1 MGDNGA
7 RFARGGLP
15 LIDKR
20 LGPYRITEEI
30 GSGGMATV
38 YRAYQPSMDRHV
50 AIKVIRGHAFDD
62 ATLRDRFRR
71 EARLIARLEHP
82 HLLPVYDFDGDH
94 DPPYI
99 VMRYL
104 EGGTLRQVQARGAL
118 PPEEILYTLGQI
130 ASALDYAHR
139 QGVVHRDLKP
149 SNVMIDKEGNAFVT
163 DFGIARVADA
173 PEQLTG
179 TGHLIGTPTY
189 MAPEQARALPD
200 VDSAADRYAL
210 GVMTFELLT
219 GSVPFHHE
227 SGLGLLM
234 AHLNEDVPSA
244 RKRNAA
250 LPAAVDEVLRTAMAK
265 DRAARY
271 PSGSALVADLARA
284 LKTRSTEAPAHL
296 QSITQVLSL
305 DQLRAYEEK
314 AKARAAGGNGD
325 GAPTPTPS
333 DQQRQMTAVS
343 LDAGGLAEM
352 LYATGLDADGVRARL
367 EALWT
372 RFDEIA
378 REAGGVIQSRADEVG
393 MALWGRARISEDD
406 PERAIRATLRMRDA
420 ALEEARRL
428 RGAEWNPSDEDPL
441 PFAAGVTTGPILLE
455 RDGDTGVYT
464 VSGAAI
470 TVAGRVREAAM
481 PGEILVA
488 HDTFTQVRGVFST
501 HAHDPLRLRGRK
513 EPLEVYLVSAAKPR
527 AFRLKARGIEG
538 VETRMIGREIE
549 LRLLEEA
556 LTLTM
561 EDGETQVVT
570 VVGDAGVGKSRLL
583 YEFSNHLELRD
594 DDVWLFEA
602 RATQPS
608 MVQPFSLTR
617 DLFSFRFEIL
627 DSDPLEVVH
636 RKFVAGVASFMGEG
650 SEEKAQLMGQLIGFD
665 FSSVPAV
672 AEALKDAE
680 AFRTRGLAL
689 LSDFFTAACRTIPVV
704 VYIEDIHWAD
714 DRSLD
719 LVNLLVRENLKLPL
733 FVLCMARPSFYERR
747 PQWGEGQTFHERIQL
762 EPLSHLSSRRL
773 VRELLKKVPEV
784 PAALRD
790 LVVER
795 ADGNP
800 FYIEELVR
808 ALIDD
813 GVIVKGEPDW
823 SVDETRLSGV
833 RIPPTLTGV
842 LQSRLDGL
850 APGLHQL
857 LQRASVVGRVF
868 WDAAAVALGRS
879 AGIDEDETQAMLE
892 ELRRREMILRREESG
907 FAGTVEYVFRHAI
920 LRDVTYATLAPKQ
933 RRQLHRAVGD
943 WLLEMG
949 GARPRDHTALIADH
963 YEQAGE
969 PEMAARQLHGAALA
983 ALNAGAFEESMGILK
998 RAADLV
1004 AGGRETLV
1012 RVEIEVLRGQIQSMQ
1027 GEVLDSRRTLEGV
1040 LPAARRVAD
1049 RKVLANLLGNLI
1061 RNHMYAEDWKAAQ
1074 EVLDEALPLVRELG
1088 DEVQLMFVLRQ
1099 AGNLVVHDRD
1109 KAAPYLEESL
1119 ALARKL
1125 GDVTN
1130 VHNALNS
1137 MGNMHAMAGDTDQ
1150 AIASYQAVLDDGA
1163 AVLPFTEFMVRMNQ
1177 GFQYGYRGELEQ
1189 GARAAGIGLQ
1199 IARTHGIHV
1208 GIAGNQ
1214 QVLAFIDL
1222 RAGRNEEART
1232 RLREVYEILHSL
1244 GPVQMTLIPSCA
1256 VLELRRGGR
1265 DRALSW
1271 IGHIHARPEWNARQ
1285 DQEYVFHEAELRG
1298 SATPEEWDAA
1308 MASGAALDGDTMLR
1322 QVAESLGVAHAPAAE
1337 AVRAPEAVP

>member
-1 MGDNGA
+1 M
-7 RFARGGLP
+7 
-15 LIDKR
+15 IDKR

-30 GSGGMATV
+30 GAGGMATV
-38 YRAYQPSMDRHV
+38 YRPYQPSMDRHV
-50 AIKVIRGHAFDD
+50 AIKVIRGHALADP
-62 ATLRDRFRR
+62 TMRDRFRR

-94 DPPYI
+94 DPPFI

-149 SNVMIDKEGNAFVT
+149 SNVMIDREGNAFVT
-163 DFGIARVADA
+163 DFGIARVSDA

-200 VDSAADRYAL
+200 VDGAADRYAL
-210 GVMTFELLT
+210 GVIAFELLT

-244 RKRNAA
+244 TKRNPL
-250 LPAAVDEVLRTAMAK
+250 LPIAVDQVLRTAMAK

-284 LKTRSTEAPAHL
+284 LKTRSSDAPAQL
-296 QSITQVLSL
+296 QQITQVLSL
-305 DQLRAYEEK
+305 DQLKAFEEK
-314 AKARAAGGNGD
+314 AKGKTAGNGETP
-325 GAPTPTPS
+325 PTPTPS

-343 LDAGGLAEM
+343 LDAGVLAEM
-352 LYATGLDADGVRARL
+352 LYAAGLDADGVRVRL
-367 EALWT
+367 EGLWT
-372 RFDEIA
+372 RFEEIA
-378 REAGGVIQSRADEVG
+378 REAGGVIQSRNDEVG
-393 MALWGRARISEDD
+393 IALWGRARLSEDD

-428 RGAEWNPSDEDPL
+428 RGAAWNPTEEDPL

-455 RDGDTGVYT
+455 RAGDTGTYT

-470 TVAGRVREAAM
+470 TVAGRVREAAL

-501 HAHDPLRLRGRK
+501 HAHEPLRLRGRK
-513 EPLEVYLVSAAKPR
+513 DPLDVYLVSAAKPR

-583 YEFSNHLELRD
+583 YELSNHLELRD
-594 DDVWLFEA
+594 EIVWLFEA

-636 RKFVAGVASFMGEG
+636 KKFLAGVASFMGEG

-672 AEALKDAE
+672 AEALKDSE
-680 AFRTRGLAL
+680 SFRVRGLAL
-689 LSDFFTAACRTIPVV
+689 LSDFFTAACRTNPVV
-704 VYIEDIHWAD
+704 LYIEDIHWAD

-719 LVNLLVRENLKLPL
+719 LVNLLVRDNLKLPL

-813 GVIVKGEPDW
+813 GVIVKGDPAW
-823 SVDETRLSGV
+823 SVDETRLSDV

-857 LQRASVVGRVF
+857 LQRGSVVGRVF
-868 WDAAAVALGRS
+868 WDAAAVTLGRPTV
-879 AGIDEDETQAMLE
+879 DEDETQAMLE

-920 LRDVTYATLAPKQ
+920 LRDVTYATIAPKQ
-933 RRQLHRAVGD
+933 RRLLHRAVGD

-949 GARPRDHTALIADH
+949 GERAREHTALIADH

-969 PEMAARQLHGAALA
+969 NELAARQLIGAATA
-983 ALNAGAFEESMGILK
+983 AQDAGALEEATSIIK
-998 RAADLV
+998 RASDLV
-1004 AGGRETLV
+1004 AGATETPI
-1012 RVEIEVLRGQIQSMQ
+1012 RIEIEILRGQIQSVQ
-1027 GEVLDSRRTLEGV
+1027 GEITEARRTLEGI
-1040 LPAARRVAD
+1040 LPAARRCSD
-1049 RKVLANLLGNLI
+1049 QKLLAQLLGNLV
-1061 RNHMYAEDWKAAQ
+1061 RVYMYAEEWKAAQ
-1074 EVLDEALPLVRELG
+1074 AVLDEALPLVRALG

-1099 AGNLVVHDRD
+1099 AGNVNVYDRA

-1119 ALARKL
+1119 ALFLNLSDTTAIY
-1125 GDVTN
+1125 T
-1130 VHNALNS
+1130 ALNS
-1137 MGNMHAMAGDTDQ
+1137 LGNMHAMAGDVPQ
-1150 AIASYQAVLDDGA
+1150 AIASYQSVLNDGS
-1163 AVLPFTEFMVRMNQ
+1163 AVLPITEFMVRMNL
-1177 GFQYGYRGELEQ
+1177 GFQHAFLGDLEQ
-1189 GARAAGIGLQ
+1189 GAREAEIGLRV
-1199 IARTHGIHV
+1199 ARAHGIEPGV
-1208 GIAGNQ
+1208 AGNL
-1214 QVLAFIDL
+1214 QVLAFVDL
-1222 RAGRNEEART
+1222 RAGRVEEARR
-1232 RLREVYEILHSL
+1232 RLRESYELVRGL
-1244 GPVQMTLIPSCA
+1244 GPIPMTLIPPCA
-1256 VLELRRGGR
+1256 VIELRRGGR
-1265 DRALSW
+1265 DRALAW
-1271 IGHIHARPEWNARQ
+1271 IGHVRTRPEWVEN
-1285 DQEYVFHEAELRG
+1285 DQEYVFHETELRK
-1298 SATPEEWDAA
+1298 SASPAEWDAA
-1308 MASGAALDGDTMLR
+1308 MAAGAALDGDTMLQ
-1322 QVAESLGVAHAPAAE
+1322 QVAEMLGAAVPAPAAAGAGSGE
-1337 AVRAPEAVP
+1337 LP

>member
-1 MGDNGA
+1 
-7 RFARGGLP
+7 

-30 GSGGMATV
+30 GAGGMATV

-50 AIKVIRGHAFDD
+50 AIKVIRGHALADP
-62 ATLRDRFRR
+62 TMRDRFRR

-94 DPPYI
+94 DPPFI

-149 SNVMIDKEGNAFVT
+149 SNVMIDREGNAFVT
-163 DFGIARVADA
+163 DFGIARVSDA

-200 VDSAADRYAL
+200 VDGAADRYAL
-210 GVMTFELLT
+210 GVIAIELLA

-244 RKRNAA
+244 TRRNPM
-250 LPAAVDEVLRTAMAK
+250 LPIAVDQVLRTAMAK

-271 PSGSALVADLARA
+271 PSGSALVSDLARA
-284 LKTRSTEAPAHL
+284 LKTRSSDAPAQL
-296 QSITQVLSL
+296 QQITQVLSL
-305 DQLRAYEEK
+305 DQLKAFEEK
-314 AKARAAGGNGD
+314 AKGKKTAGNGETP
-325 GAPTPTPS
+325 PTPTPS

-343 LDAGGLAEM
+343 LDAGVLAEM
-352 LYATGLDADGVRARL
+352 LYAAGLDADGVRVRL

-372 RFDEIA
+372 RFEEIA
-378 REAGGVIQSRADEVG
+378 REAGGVIQSRNDEVG
-393 MALWGRARISEDD
+393 IALWGRARLSEDD

-428 RGAEWNPSDEDPL
+428 RGAAWNPTEEDPL

-455 RDGDTGVYT
+455 RTGETGTYT

-470 TVAGRVREAAM
+470 TVAGRVREAAL

-501 HAHDPLRLRGRK
+501 HAHEPLRLRGRK
-513 EPLEVYLVSAAKPR
+513 DPLDVYLVSAAKPR

-594 DDVWLFEA
+594 EIVWLFEA

-627 DSDPLEVVH
+627 DSDPLDVVH
-636 RKFVAGVASFMGEG
+636 KKFLAGVASFMGEG

-672 AEALKDAE
+672 AEALKDSE
-680 AFRTRGLAL
+680 SFRTRGLAL
-689 LSDFFTAACRTIPVV
+689 LSDFFTAACRTNPVV
-704 VYIEDIHWAD
+704 LYIEDIHWAD

-719 LVNLLVRENLKLPL
+719 LVNLLVRDNLKLPL

-813 GVIVKGEPDW
+813 GVIVKGEPAW
-823 SVDETRLSGV
+823 SVDETRLSDV

-857 LQRASVVGRVF
+857 LQRGSVVGRVF
-868 WDAAAVALGRS
+868 WDAAAVTLGRP
-879 AGIDEDETQAMLE
+879 AVDEDETQAMLE

-920 LRDVTYATLAPKQ
+920 LRDVTYATIAPKQ
-933 RRQLHRAVGD
+933 RRLLHRAVGD

-949 GARPRDHTALIADH
+949 GERAREHTALIADH

-969 PEMAARQLHGAALA
+969 NELAARQLIGAATA
-983 ALNAGAFEESMGILK
+983 AQDAGALEEATSIIK
-998 RAADLV
+998 RASDLV
-1004 AGGRETLV
+1004 ADATESPIRI
-1012 RVEIEVLRGQIQSMQ
+1012 EIEILRGQIQSVQ
-1027 GEVLDSRRTLEGV
+1027 GEITDARRTLEGI
-1040 LPAARRVAD
+1040 LPAARKSPD
-1049 RKVLANLLGNLI
+1049 RKLLAQLLGNLV
-1061 RNHMYAEDWKAAQ
+1061 RTNMYAEDWKAAQ
-1074 EVLDEALPLVRELG
+1074 GALDEALPLVRELG

-1099 AGNLVVHDRD
+1099 AGNLIVHDRA
-1109 KAAPYLEESL
+1109 KAGPFLEESL
-1119 ALARKL
+1119 ALARKR
-1125 GDVTN
+1125 GDITN

-1137 MGNMHAMAGDTDQ
+1137 LGNMYAMAGDAPQ
-1150 AIASYQAVLDDGA
+1150 AIAHYQSVLDDGA
-1163 AVLPFTEFMVRMNQ
+1163 AVQPITEFMVRMNL
-1177 GFQYGYRGELEQ
+1177 GFQQALLGDVEQ
-1189 GARAAGIGLQ
+1189 GARNAEVGMRVSRA
-1199 IARTHGIHV
+1199 HGIDI
-1208 GIAGNQ
+1208 GTAGNQ

-1222 RAGRNEEART
+1222 QAGRDEEAR
-1232 RLREVYEILHSL
+1232 RRMREVFEISRAL
-1244 GPVQMTLIPSCA
+1244 GPIVTTLIPSCA
-1256 VLELRRGGR
+1256 VIELRRGHP
-1265 DRALSW
+1265 DRALAW
-1271 IGHIHARPEWNARQ
+1271 IGHMKTRPEWNAQQ
-1285 DQEYVFHEAELRG
+1285 DQEYAFHETELRK
-1298 SATPEEWDAA
+1298 SASPAEWEAA
-1308 MASGAALDGDTMLR
+1308 MAAGAALDTETMWQ
-1322 QVAESLGVAHAPAAE
+1322 QVAEMLGAAAPAPAAAGAGGE
-1337 AVRAPEAVP
+1337 EHS